1 MKLLGKWRVGLPSL
15 GAVSSFCFSKSN
27 IESSLSLLL
36 SLSLSLR
43 QQRSCQYSIPQSL
56 NSFLSRDSTRTTRL
70 FSVSAY
76 SGIPS
81 DGKGGTEKLPLPLMA
96 TLPNRMD
103 LSSNG
108 STSTYRVVQVDTFQ
122 TSEEIETGRR
132 LMNHV
137 IIEGK
142 SWPFE
147 TIFETDESYRGYFLS
162 DAAFVV
168 RSVDTDNVD
177 ENGAILGCFYIKPNY
192 PGRCSH
198 IANGGFIVDPKF
210 RGSRVGTLMGA
221 CFKRFAKDL
230 GYRAAYFNLVFASN
244 EASVNLWEKLGFD
257 RVAIIPRC
265 ARLEGMPLD
274 LETGEP
280 MLDTAYG
287 YHINLD
293 ALPDDY
299 DPLKETGFYVQS

>member
-1 MKLLGKWRVGLPSL
+1 MATASNSCIATMKLLVLGRVGIPIMGATSL
-15 GAVSSFCFSKSN
+15 SFFSKTN
-27 IESSLSLLL
+27 IEA
-36 SLSLSLR
+36 LR
-43 QQRSCQYSIPQSL
+43 VSFRQPARQYSVHQSL
-56 NSFLSRDSTRTTRL
+56 KNLHDNVRTTRM

-81 DGKGGTEKLPLPLMA
+81 DGKAGTEKLPLPLFA
-96 TLPNRMD
+96 RIPVPNNQIY
-103 LSSNG
+103 SNCD
-108 STSTYRVVQVDTFQ
+108 STYRLVQIDTFQ

-137 IIEGK
+137 ILEGK

-162 DAAFVV
+162 HAAFVV
-168 RSVDTDNVD
+168 RSVDNNEDT
-177 ENGAILGCFYIKPNY
+177 GAILGCFYIKPNY

-198 IANGGFIVDPKF
+198 IANGGFIVDPKC

-244 EASVNLWEKLGFD
+244 EASVKLWEKLGFV
-257 RVAIIPRC
+257 RVAVIPKC
-265 ARLEGMPLD
+265 ARLKGMPLD
-274 LETGEP
+274 SETGEP
-280 MLDTAYG
+280 MLDTAYA
-287 YHINLD
+287 YHLD
-293 ALPDDY
+293 LDPIPDDY
-299 DPLKETGFYVQS
+299 DPLKDTGFCA